1 MKPTLTLLALF
12 AAVACSSNKSNR
24 RAARTG
30 GQPEAPVTVHKS
42 LDKYVRVLD
51 YKTEPTKDGRLQIRV
66 RLASDARTEVT
77 MIAHTD
83 WFDDDGGIIEQGSKR
98 IVLLRKAP

>member
-1 MKPTLTLLALF
+1 M
-12 AAVACSSNKSNR
+12 
-24 RAARTG
+24 
-30 GQPEAPVTVHKS
+30 HKS

-98 IVLLRKAP
+98 IVMLPKGAVIAYEDASFSTRARWFTVDLRPARTIDDS